1 MSNND
6 DQIQREI
13 EIIDSLANKGAFE
26 KAKAYSKLS
35 GPGWLQS
42 AITLGGGSLG
52 SAMFLAVM
60 GGFAILWVQPF
71 AMLMGVVLLAAI
83 SYVTLS
89 IKRTPF
95 QALRQDINPVLA
107 WGWLAASQLANM
119 IWVLP
124 QYSLSY
130 GAITDNLFPELF
142 ESSKDS
148 NVTKYIVSFVILG
161 LMLFVN
167 FLGSG
172 KGRGYRIYENIL
184 KVLVGI
190 VVLCFMGVVVRL
202 AGTLDWGAI
211 FSGFIPNPSMIW
223 NPADAY
229 NDILKAL
236 PSAEAREYW
245 TAVVLKAQRDPM
257 VAATAAAVGI
267 NMTFLMPWALRARKW
282 GREHRGLS
290 RFDLAT
296 GMMIPFVIATACVV
310 IAAGSQFHGKPFEG
324 LVTEENGAVVVNEES
339 AKFQDYSKAIA
350 ARNGEVKDV
359 PVADGEKMLAAML
372 IKRDTK
378 QLAGALESLFGNS
391 MVAQKVFGIGV
402 LAMGLSTISILM
414 LISGFVACEVAGKPR
429 DSMAFKVGTL
439 LASTGVLWP
448 LLWGGQSKA
457 YLAVTTSTFG
467 YVLFPIAFLA
477 FVIMIN
483 SKKVLGDQ
491 VPTGRAKLAWNIPLI
506 SALVITGLAAGWT
519 GWNKT
524 LDIKNAAGEVTTTL
538 ELGKWFIIIFAI
550 LVVIGFFLPK
560 KGTQSA
566 TDR

>member
-1 MSNND
+1 
-6 DQIQREI
+6 
-13 EIIDSLANKGAFE
+13 
-26 KAKAYSKLS
+26 
-35 GPGWLQS
+35 
-42 AITLGGGSLG
+42 
-52 SAMFLAVM
+52 
-60 GGFAILWVQPF
+60 
-71 AMLMGVVLLAAI
+71 
-83 SYVTLS
+83 
-89 IKRTPF
+89 
-95 QALRQDINPVLA
+95 
-107 WGWLAASQLANM
+107 
-119 IWVLP
+119 
-124 QYSLSY
+124 
-130 GAITDNLFPELF
+130 
-142 ESSKDS
+142 
-148 NVTKYIVSFVILG
+148 
-161 LMLFVN
+161 
-167 FLGSG
+167 
-172 KGRGYRIYENIL
+172 
-184 KVLVGI
+184 
-190 VVLCFMGVVVRL
+190 
-202 AGTLDWGAI
+202 
-211 FSGFIPNPSMIW
+211 
-223 NPADAY
+223 
-229 NDILKAL
+229 
-236 PSAEAREYW
+236 
-245 TAVVLKAQRDPM
+245 
-257 VAATAAAVGI
+257 
-267 NMTFLMPWALRARKW
+267 
-282 GREHRGLS
+282 
-290 RFDLAT
+290 
-296 GMMIPFVIATACVV
+296 
-310 IAAGSQFHGKPFEG
+310 
-324 LVTEENGAVVVNEES
+324 VNEES